1 MSRQL
6 TFDLPVRTAL
16 GRDDFFVSPSNQIAV
31 AMLDASHWP
40 EGKLLL
46 VGPPGSG
53 KSHLAAVW
61 ANGCKAQIVAA
72 SDLGEPEGDAAA
84 LPLTALVIEDIDR
97 IAGDSARET
106 ALFHYHNLIR
116 ANGGRLLVTATVS
129 ARGAGFVL
137 PDLAS
142 RIEAA
147 QVATLNP
154 PDDALLAAVLVKQ
167 FSDRQITPP
176 PALIDWLLPR
186 IDRSFAAARA
196 LVADLDALSLAR
208 QRPVSRALASEL
220 LDRGT
225 TSGT

>member
-16 GRDDFFVSPSNQIAV
+16 GRDDFFVSPANQLAV
-31 AMLDASHWP
+31 ALLDAANWP

-61 ANGCKAQIVAA
+61 ANGCGATIVAA
-72 SDLGEPEGDAAA
+72 SDLPDPGGASATLSLSA
-84 LPLTALVIEDIDR
+84 VVIEDIDA
-97 IAGDSARET
+97 IAGDLPRET
-106 ALFHYHNLIR
+106 ALFHHHNLIR
-116 ANGGRLLVTATVS
+116 ARGGRLLMTSTAT
-129 ARGAGFVL
+129 ARAAGFAL

-142 RIEAA
+142 RVEAA

-167 FSDRQITPP
+167 FADRQIVPP
-176 PALIDWLLPR
+176 PTLIDWLLPR
-186 IDRSFAAARA
+186 IDRSFAAARSM
-196 LVADLDALSLAR
+196 VADLDALSLAR
-208 QRPVSRALASEL
+208 QRPVSRTLASEL
-220 LDRGT
+220 LDT
-225 TSGT
+225 DPSSGP

>member
-16 GRDDFFVSPSNQIAV
+16 GRDDFFVSPANQLAI
-31 AMLDASHWP
+31 AMLDADHWP

-46 VGPPGSG
+46 VGPAGSG

-61 ANGCKAQIVAA
+61 ASGCRARIASA
-72 SDLGEPEGDAAA
+72 SDLAEPEGDTAA

-97 IAGDSARET
+97 IAGDNARET
-106 ALFHYHNLIR
+106 ALFHHHNLIR
-116 ANGGRLLVTATVS
+116 ANGGLLLMTATSS
-129 ARGAGFVL
+129 ARATGFAL

-142 RIEAA
+142 RIEAT
-147 QVATLNP
+147 QVATLNL

-167 FSDRQITPP
+167 FADRQITPSP
-176 PALIDWLLPR
+176 NLIDWLLPR

-196 LVADLDALSLAR
+196 MVADLDALSLAR

-220 LDRGT
+220 LDT
-225 TSGT
+225 EPPSGP

>member
-6 TFDLPVRTAL
+6 TFNLPVRPAL
-16 GRDDFFVSPSNQIAV
+16 GRDDFFVSPANQLAV
-31 AMLDASHWP
+31 ALLDAGNWP

-46 VGPPGSG
+46 VGPPGAG

-61 ANGCKAQIVAA
+61 ANGCGATIVAA
-72 SDLGEPEGDAAA
+72 SHLPDPGTDAAP
-84 LPLTALVIEDIDR
+84 LPLAALVIEDIDS
-97 IAGDSARET
+97 IVGDLPRET
-106 ALFHYHNLIR
+106 ALFHHHNLIR
-116 ANGGRLLVTATVS
+116 ASGGHLLMTSTTN
-129 ARGAGFVL
+129 ARVAGFAL

-167 FSDRQITPP
+167 FADRQITPP
-176 PALIDWLLPR
+176 PNLIDWLLPR

-196 LVADLDALSLAR
+196 MVADLDALSLAR

-220 LDRGT
+220 LDT
-225 TSGT
+225 EPSSGP